1 MLLSIM
7 DGSFRHFIGVS
18 ILILFLNKNLEGA
31 SSNEL
36 RSKNI
41 TSTKSISHPSLWDT
55 LKKHYELIFAIASG
69 IFILA
74 GWLFTKNDVMNVGIT
89 CYILAYIVGGYAKAK
104 EGIEDT
110 IEEKELNVEML
121 MLFAAIG
128 AAMIGYWAEGAIL
141 IFIFALSGAM
151 ESYTLSK
158 SQKKSQRFLMQPE
171 EALRISN
178 GTEERVPVG
187 RLQIN
192 DIILIKPGERVPADG
207 NDP

>member
-1 MLLSIM
+1 MNAEVKTLQAQKDI
-7 DGSFRHFIGVS
+7 
-18 ILILFLNKNLEGA
+18 
-31 SSNEL
+31 SN
-36 RSKNI
+36 
-41 TSTKSISHPSLWDT
+41 PSLWDT

-74 GWLFTKNDVMNVGIT
+74 GWLFTKNDVISAGIT
-89 CYILAYIVGGYAKAK
+89 LYILAYVIGGFAKAK

-121 MLFAAIG
+121 MIFAAIG
-128 AAMIGYWAEGAIL
+128 AAVIGYWAEGAIL

-158 SQKKSQRFLMQPE
+158 SQKEISALLDLQPE

-178 GTEERVPVG
+178 GTPERVPVEQ
-187 RLQIN
+187 LQIN

-207 NDP
+207 TIHTGETNIDEAAITGEPIPNEKNSAMKYLPAL

>member
-7 DGSFRHFIGVS
+7 DGSFRRFIGVS
-18 ILILFLNKNLEGA
+18 ILIIFLNKNLEGA

-128 AAMIGYWAEGAIL
+128 AAIIGYWAEGAIL

-158 SQKKSQRFLMQPE
+158 SQKKFQRFLIYNLKKHYVFQME
-171 EALRISN
+171 LKN
-178 GTEERVPVG
+178 VFLLDNYKLTT
-187 RLQIN
+187 LF
-192 DIILIKPGERVPADG
+192 
-207 NDP
+207 

>member
-7 DGSFRHFIGVS
+7 DGSFRRFIGVS
-18 ILILFLNKNLEGA
+18 ILILFSIRIWKERVVMNSEVKTLQVQ
-31 SSNEL
+31 
-36 RSKNI
+36 
-41 TSTKSISHPSLWDT
+41 KSISHPSLWDT

-74 GWLFTKNDVMNVGIT
+74 GWLFTKNDVINVGIT

-128 AAMIGYWAEGAIL
+128 AAIIGYWAEGAIL

-158 SQKKSQRFLMQPE
+158 SQKKFQHFLIYNLKKHYVFQMEPRNVF
-171 EALRISN
+171 LLDDYKL
-178 GTEERVPVG
+178 TT
-187 RLQIN
+187 LF
-192 DIILIKPGERVPADG
+192 
-207 NDP
+207 

>member
-1 MLLSIM
+1 M
-7 DGSFRHFIGVS
+7 
-18 ILILFLNKNLEGA
+18 EGA

-36 RSKNI
+36 RSK
-41 TSTKSISHPSLWDT
+41 TLQVQKSISHPSLWDT

-69 IFILA
+69 IFIL
-74 GWLFTKNDVMNVGIT
+74 GGSLFTKNDVMNVGIT

-158 SQKKSQRFLMQPE
+158 VKEISALLDLQPE

-192 DIILIKPGERVPADG
+192 DIILIKR
-207 NDP
+207 

>member
-1 MLLSIM
+1 MNSEVKTLQ
-7 DGSFRHFIGVS
+7 VQ
-18 ILILFLNKNLEGA
+18 
-31 SSNEL
+31 
-36 RSKNI
+36 
-41 TSTKSISHPSLWDT
+41 KSISHPSLWDT

-128 AAMIGYWAEGAIL
+128 AAIMATG
-141 IFIFALSGAM
+141 
-151 ESYTLSK
+151 
-158 SQKKSQRFLMQPE
+158 QKARF
-171 EALRISN
+171 
-178 GTEERVPVG
+178 
-187 RLQIN
+187 
-192 DIILIKPGERVPADG
+192 
-207 NDP
+207 

>member
-1 MLLSIM
+1 M
-7 DGSFRHFIGVS
+7 DGSFRRFIGVS
-18 ILILFLNKNLEGA
+18 ILIIFSIRIWKERVVMNSEVKTLQVQ
-31 SSNEL
+31 
-36 RSKNI
+36 
-41 TSTKSISHPSLWDT
+41 KSISHPSLWDT

-128 AAMIGYWAEGAIL
+128 AAIIGYWAEGAIL

-158 SQKKSQRFLMQPE
+158 SQKKFQRFLIYNLKKHYVFQME
-171 EALRISN
+171 LKN
-178 GTEERVPVG
+178 VFLLDNYKLTT
-187 RLQIN
+187 LF
-192 DIILIKPGERVPADG
+192 
-207 NDP
+207 

>member
-1 MLLSIM
+1 MNSEVKTLP
-7 DGSFRHFIGVS
+7 
-18 ILILFLNKNLEGA
+18 
-31 SSNEL
+31 
-36 RSKNI
+36 SKQNVP
-41 TSTKSISHPSLWDT
+41 TPSWIQT

-69 IFILA
+69 IFILV
-74 GWLFTKNDVMNVGIT
+74 GWLLTKNDAIHVGIT

-128 AAMIGYWAEGAIL
+128 AAVIGYWAEGAIL

-158 SQKKSQRFLMQPE
+158 SQKKFQRFLIYNLKKHYVFQMEPKNVF
-171 EALRISN
+171 LLDN
-178 GTEERVPVG
+178 Y
-187 RLQIN
+187 RLTT
-192 DIILIKPGERVPADG
+192 LF
-207 NDP
+207 

>member
-1 MLLSIM
+1 MNSEVKTLQ
-7 DGSFRHFIGVS
+7 VQ
-18 ILILFLNKNLEGA
+18 
-31 SSNEL
+31 
-36 RSKNI
+36 
-41 TSTKSISHPSLWDT
+41 KSISHPSLWDT

-69 IFILA
+69 IFILG

-158 SQKKSQRFLMQPE
+158 SQKKSQRFLIQPE

-207 NDP
+207 TIHSGETNIDEAAITGEPIPNEKTW

>member
-7 DGSFRHFIGVS
+7 DGSFRRFIGVS

-128 AAMIGYWAEGAIL
+128 AAVIGYWAEGAIL

-158 SQKKSQRFLMQPE
+158 SQKKFQRFLIYNLKKHYVFQ
-171 EALRISN
+171 
-178 GTEERVPVG
+178 TELKNVF
-187 RLQIN
+187 LL
-192 DIILIKPGERVPADG
+192 DDYKLTTLF
-207 NDP
+207 

>member
-7 DGSFRHFIGVS
+7 DGSFRRFIGVS
-18 ILILFLNKNLEGA
+18 ILILFSIRIWKERVVMNSEVKTLQVQ
-31 SSNEL
+31 
-36 RSKNI
+36 
-41 TSTKSISHPSLWDT
+41 KSISHPSLWDT

-69 IFILA
+69 IFIL
-74 GWLFTKNDVMNVGIT
+74 GGSLFTKNDVMNVGIT

-158 SQKKSQRFLMQPE
+158 SQKKSQRFLIYNRKKHYAFQMEPKNVF
-171 EALRISN
+171 LLDDYKL
-178 GTEERVPVG
+178 TT
-187 RLQIN
+187 LF
-192 DIILIKPGERVPADG
+192 
-207 NDP
+207 